1 LEQTTIDTRRY
12 AVDKW
17 IYPFFEGRLLA
28 EVNNRA
34 MKELVEKMAPKLS
47 AASTHSKLSSL
58 SIFMMSKEFCIERTS
73 VGKQR

>member
-1 LEQTTIDTRRY
+1 M
-12 AVDKW
+12 DKW

-47 AASTHSKLSSL
+47 AASIRDYMNIVRAVVASAIDENREELLST
-58 SIFMMSKEFCIERTS
+58 EVE
-73 VGKQR
+73 